1 MFVFILDN
9 QNIIL
14 LLVWLKMVKD
24 KAMHGYACFVRGAGA
39 TFHWMFFDN
48 SKLI

>member
-1 MFVFILDN
+1 MLCLKIINKYSCLSVFVFILDN

-24 KAMHGYACFVRGAGA
+24 KDIYTKAMHA
-39 TFHWMFFDN
+39 
-48 SKLI
+48 L